1 MVPWSRARINF
12 SMPYKLI
19 KVLVFENKKL
29 RYVRKMMKRLFQ
41 IKPEEI
47 ISRLVDS
54 DRDTLIYKLIPHFF
68 LELMKSYFRVQIQG
82 QENIPKRGG
91 ALIIPNHSGV
101 SGFDAMVLHHE
112 ITRASG
118 RYPRVLTHHLWFL
131 TKTTSI
137 PANKL
142 GFIEATTEN
151 GLRALKKKQLVVLF
165 PEGEYG
171 NFKPSSKAYQL
182 QEFKRGFVRMALE
195 AGTPIVPT
203 LVIGAEESNIN
214 LSRLKLT
221 KFLRGIIIPL
231 PLNIIPLPSK
241 WKIIFMEP
249 IHLPYKKDAAS
260 DRELVKELAQEIQDK
275 MQERLNEE
283 LAKRGSVF

>member
-1 MVPWSRARINF
+1 
-12 SMPYKLI
+12 
-19 KVLVFENKKL
+19 
-29 RYVRKMMKRLFQ
+29 MMRRLFQ

-47 ISRLVDS
+47 LTRLLES
-54 DRDTLIYKLIPHFF
+54 DRDSLIYKLLPHFF
-68 LELMKSYFRVQIQG
+68 LELMKTYFRVQIEG

-137 PANKL
+137 PAERL

-151 GLRALKKKQLVVLF
+151 GLKALKKKQLVDLF

-171 NFKPSSKAYQL
+171 NFKPSNKAYQL
-182 QEFKRGFVRMALE
+182 QDFKRGFVRMAIE
-195 AGTPIVPT
+195 AGVPIIPV
-203 LVIGAEESNIN
+203 LILGAEESHVN

-221 KFLRGIIIPL
+221 KYLRGLVLPL

-249 IHLPYKKDAAS
+249 IQLPYEKGAAH
-260 DRELVKELAQEIQDK
+260 DRELVKELAQEIQEK

-283 LAKRGSVF
+283 LAKRESIFI